1 LYVKSNVLFDY
12 SAFYENQSMETFRA
26 GDVLFVVT
34 YFFSIKAIMG
44 VLVLWSQNY
53 VFENDVFLG

>member
-1 LYVKSNVLFDY
+1 
-12 SAFYENQSMETFRA
+12 METFRA